1 MNLQHWQL
9 SMLVTATLSLLY
21 GVVLQNVYSFV
32 IACVGLCEYLLF
44 VVISCCSFMW
54 FGGVA

>member
-44 VVISCCSFMW
+44 CSHFLL
-54 FGGVA
+54 